1 MACGCAVVGSQVGG
15 MSELTGNNEERG
27 LLFPSGDADA
37 LANQLERLITNDT
50 LRSDLGAKAA
60 KFAKESLS
68 IEIAAERTG
77 AMYERL
83 LAKKLGR

>member
-1 MACGCAVVGSQVGG
+1 M
-15 MSELTGNNEERG
+15 
-27 LLFPSGDADA
+27 
-37 LANQLERLITNDT
+37 ERLITNDT
-50 LRSDLGAKAA
+50 LRRDLGVKAA

-83 LAKKLGR
+83 LAEDRPQAL